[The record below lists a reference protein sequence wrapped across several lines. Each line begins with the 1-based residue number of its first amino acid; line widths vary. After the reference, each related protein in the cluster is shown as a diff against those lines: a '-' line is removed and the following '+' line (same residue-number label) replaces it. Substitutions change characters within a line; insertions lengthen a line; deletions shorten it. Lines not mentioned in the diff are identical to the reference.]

1 MLFSQKASVYNL
13 WMHEVDFKEGKLQNV
28 SGRPFHSL
36 SLRLGGKVLFEMDG
50 KRYLS
55 EENGIT
61 FMPAGVEYVTQLQ
74 SKGRMIVVQFETVE
88 DLPDTRPQFLEN
100 RADLKPLFEELWD
113 IYSAGEDNHYRCM
126 SLFYTILATLNKP
139 PKPTAPRRIQ
149 RAKWRMDK
157 QFSEPLT
164 IAALAKE
171 AGVSDVHF
179 RKEFKHYYG
188 VSPISYLKQVRI
200 ENAKQLLRSGYYTVT
215 DVALECGF
223 ESISYFSYEFK
234 RLTGVSPTTYLQ
246 TISE

>member
-1 MLFSQKASVYNL
+1 
-13 WMHEVDFKEGKLQNV
+13 
-28 SGRPFHSL
+28 
-36 SLRLGGKVLFEMDG
+36 
-50 KRYLS
+50 
-55 EENGIT
+55 
-61 FMPAGVEYVTQLQ
+61 
-74 SKGRMIVVQFETVE
+74 
-88 DLPDTRPQFLEN
+88 
-100 RADLKPLFEELWD
+100 
-113 IYSAGEDNHYRCM
+113 
-126 SLFYTILATLNKP
+126 
-139 PKPTAPRRIQ
+139 
-149 RAKWRMDK
+149 MDK